1 MVKLEESLPH
11 FWIFSSKSKHILSL
25 NLMEKFLPKR
35 QRIPAGTGRLKKKSQ
50 KAKRLAL

>member
-25 NLMEKFLPKR
+25 DLMEKFLPKS
-35 QRIPAGTGRLKKKSQ
+35 QWIPAGIETIKEKITED
-50 KAKRLAL
+50 